1 MGMGTLSRNTT
12 FGVSG
17 DLLSEIGTRSW
28 QKARLP
34 GAPRLVAVQK
44 ERTRGLTPAFFL
56 FGLGQKGH
64 DLRSGVVILSAD

>member
-28 QKARLP
+28 QKTAPPNLAQSRASPDFLP
-34 GAPRLVAVQK
+34 PIG
-44 ERTRGLTPAFFL
+44 
-56 FGLGQKGH
+56 
-64 DLRSGVVILSAD
+64 ILAAD